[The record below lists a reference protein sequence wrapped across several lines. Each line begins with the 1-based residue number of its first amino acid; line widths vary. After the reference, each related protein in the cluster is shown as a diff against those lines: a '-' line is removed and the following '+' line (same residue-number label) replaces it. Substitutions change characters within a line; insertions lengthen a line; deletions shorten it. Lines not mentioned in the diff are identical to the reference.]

1 MSMTRKDV
9 EDIARLARLEITGEE
24 MSGLVRNL
32 SSILE
37 FVEQLSVAPVDDV
50 TPMAHPLDMNQRL
63 RMDEVTEPDRR
74 DDYQKNAPATE
85 EGLYLVPR
93 VIE

>member
-1 MSMTRKDV
+1 MSLTRKDV

-24 MSGLVRNL
+24 MSGLVRHL
-32 SSILE
+32 SSILD

-63 RMDEVTEPDRR
+63 RVDKVTEENRR
-74 DDYQKNAPATE
+74 DDFQKNAPAVE
-85 EGLYLVPR
+85 AGLYLVPR